1 MATNIWLSTALL
13 ISRDT
18 WEGEGH
24 TELAGGDASAL
35 GLWYS

>member
-18 WEGEGH
+18 QEGEVH
-24 TELAGGDASAL
+24 TELAGGGASAL
-35 GLWYS
+35 VL